1 LKLVRRRGRLR
12 FMNHLDE
19 LKKIVGRDGYVDDSA
34 GLEPYLR
41 EWRGRYASH
50 APIVLLPASTRQVAE
65 LVSVCAAR
73 SIGVIPQGGNT
84 GLVGGTV
91 ARTGGEQVIVN
102 LRRLDRIR
110 EISAEGDFMIAEAG
124 CVLADLQA
132 AAEGADRLLGLSLSA
147 EGSCRIG
154 GNLATDAG
162 GLNVLRYGTARQQVL
177 GLEVVLA
184 DGRIWNGLRTLR
196 KNTGGYDLRGLFVG
210 SEGTLGI
217 ITAAALRLYPR
228 PSDVGTALLGLDS
241 PGDAIPL
248 LAHLR
253 SRLADDLVA
262 YELITDAALELV
274 LRNMPD
280 SRAPFPDRY
289 PAYVLVEN
297 AAYTADAARPPLEQA
312 LEAALGSGLIRDA
325 VIATSSEQR
334 RALWRLRHS
343 ISDAQTREGASIK
356 HDISLPIECIP
367 TFLADCGTRIR
378 AMLPG
383 VRIVVFGHVG
393 DGSLHYNLTEP
404 ESMHSE
410 AFRAREPEL
419 SRTVFDRV
427 HAYGGSFSAE
437 HGVGLL
443 RRAELQRYAGDVEID
458 LMRRM
463 KQTLDPHGILNPG
476 KVL

>member
-1 LKLVRRRGRLR
+1 
-12 FMNHLDE
+12 MDYLDE
-19 LKKIVGRDGYVDDSA
+19 LKKIVGVDGYVDDA
-34 GLEPYLR
+34 AALEPYLR
-41 EWRGRYASH
+41 EWRGRYTSDV
-50 APIVLLPASTRQVAE
+50 PIVLLPSSTRQVAQ

-84 GLVGGTV
+84 GLVGGSV
-91 ARTGGEQVIVN
+91 AHGGRPQVLVN

-110 EISAEGDFMIAEAG
+110 EVSADGEFMIAEAG
-124 CVLADLQA
+124 CVLAALQEA
-132 AAEGADRLLGLSLSA
+132 AAEVDRVLGLSLSA

-196 KNTGGYDLRGLFVG
+196 KNTAGYDLRGLFVG

-228 PSDVGTALLGLDS
+228 PSDLATALVALDS
-241 PGDAIPL
+241 PAEAIPL
-248 LAHLR
+248 LGSLR

-262 YELITDAALELV
+262 YELVTDATLELV
-274 LRNMPD
+274 LRNIPD
-280 SRAPFPDRY
+280 THAPFDHRHK
-289 PAYVLVEN
+289 AYALVEN
-297 AAYTADAARPPLEQA
+297 ASHTPGGARPALEQA
-312 LEAALGSGLIRDA
+312 LEVALGAGLIRDA
-325 VIATSSEQR
+325 VIATSGEQR
-334 RALWRLRHS
+334 RTLWRLRHS

-356 HDISLPIECIP
+356 HDIALPIERIP
-367 TFLADCGTRIR
+367 AFMDDCGSRIR
-378 AMLPG
+378 AMLPD
-383 VRIVVFGHVG
+383 VRFIVFGHVG
-393 DGSLHYNLTEP
+393 DGSLHYNLTVPENMDP
-404 ESMHSE
+404 ES
-410 AFRAREPEL
+410 FRAKEPEL

-443 RRAELQRYAGDVEID
+443 RRPELRRYVDNVEMD
-458 LMRRM
+458 LMRRI

>member
-1 LKLVRRRGRLR
+1 
-12 FMNHLDE
+12 MDYLDE
-19 LKKIVGRDGYVDDSA
+19 LKKIVGVEGYVDDA
-34 GLEPYLR
+34 AALEPYLR
-41 EWRGRYASH
+41 EWRGRYTSDV
-50 APIVLLPASTRQVAE
+50 PIVLLPSSTRQVAQ

-84 GLVGGTV
+84 GLVGGSV
-91 ARTGGEQVIVN
+91 VHGGRAQVLVN

-110 EISAEGDFMIAEAG
+110 EVSADGEFMIAEAG
-124 CVLADLQA
+124 CVLAALQE
-132 AAEGADRLLGLSLSA
+132 AAEEVDRVLGLSLSA

-162 GLNVLRYGTARQQVL
+162 GLNVLRYGTARHQVL

-196 KNTGGYDLRGLFVG
+196 KNTAGYDLRGLFVG

-228 PSDVGTALLGLDS
+228 PSDLATGLVALDS
-241 PGDAIPL
+241 PAEAIPL
-248 LAHLR
+248 LGSLR

-262 YELITDAALELV
+262 YELVTDATLELV
-274 LRNMPD
+274 LRNIPD
-280 SRAPFPDRY
+280 TRTPFDDRY
-289 PAYVLVEN
+289 KAYALVEN
-297 AAYTADAARPPLEQA
+297 ASHNPGGARSALEQA
-312 LEAALGSGLIRDA
+312 LEAALGGGLIRDA
-325 VIATSSEQR
+325 VIATSGEQR

-356 HDISLPIECIP
+356 HDISLPIERIP
-367 TFLADCGTRIR
+367 AFMDDCESRIR
-378 AMLPG
+378 AMLPD
-383 VRIVVFGHVG
+383 VRFIVFGHVG
-393 DGSLHYNLTEP
+393 DGSLHYNLTVP
-404 ESMHSE
+404 ENMDSE
-410 AFRAREPEL
+410 SFRAKEPEL
-419 SRTVFDRV
+419 SRMVFDRV

-443 RRAELQRYAGDVEID
+443 RRPELRRYVDGVEID
-458 LMRRM
+458 LMRRI
-463 KQTLDPHGILNPG
+463 KQALDPHGILNPG